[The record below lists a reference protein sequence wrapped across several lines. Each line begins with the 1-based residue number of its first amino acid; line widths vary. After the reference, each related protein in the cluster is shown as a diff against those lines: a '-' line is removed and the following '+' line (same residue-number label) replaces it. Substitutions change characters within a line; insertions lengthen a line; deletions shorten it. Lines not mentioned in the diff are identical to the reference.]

1 MLNPRLAGRYAK
13 SLIDLSIEKDQL
25 EVVYKD
31 ILYMNDLMRLSSEF
45 VTILKSPVITGD
57 KKQKVV
63 EALTTGK
70 ISTITAS
77 FNRLLINKGRE
88 SFLPDIVQAF
98 VEQYKDYKGIHIV
111 TLTTAIPVS
120 DDVKKSIIRKIKEV
134 GNMKEVELESLVQ
147 ENIIGG
153 FILEADGRRID
164 ASVAYDL
171 ANIKKQFA
179 NNDFIY
185 RIR

>member
-1 MLNPRLAGRYAK
+1 
-13 SLIDLSIEKDQL
+13 
-25 EVVYKD
+25 
-31 ILYMNDLMRLSSEF
+31 MNDLMQLSSEF
-45 VTILKSPVITGD
+45 VTILKSPVIPGD

-70 ISTITAS
+70 IGKITAS
-77 FNRLLINKGRE
+77 FNSLLINKGRE
-88 SFLPDIVQAF
+88 GFLPDIVYAF
-98 VEQYKDYKGIHIV
+98 IEQYKDYKGIHTV

-153 FILEADGRRID
+153 FILEADGRRVD
-164 ASVAYDL
+164 VSVAYDL
-171 ANIKKQFA
+171 ANIKKQFS
-179 NNDFIY
+179 NNDFTY

>member
-31 ILYMNDLMRLSSEF
+31 ILYMNDLMQLSSEF
-45 VTILKSPVITGD
+45 VTILKSPVIPGD

-70 ISTITAS
+70 IGKITAS
-77 FNRLLINKGRE
+77 FNSLLINKGRE
-88 SFLPDIVQAF
+88 GFLPDIVYAF
-98 VEQYKDYKGIHIV
+98 IEQYKDYKGIHTV

-153 FILEADGRRID
+153 FILEADGRRVD
-164 ASVAYDL
+164 VSVAYDL
-171 ANIKKQFA
+171 ANIKKQFS
-179 NNDFIY
+179 NNDFTY